1 MSKKYIEFEQIEYK
15 QNFSMA
21 RLHSHSHFE
30 LYFLEKGTRQ
40 MLFSDRLIEIKQND
54 LVIIPPYIMHK
65 TEGGACIRT
74 NVNIAPE
81 NLSSFEYN
89 VLMDCYKKTVLPLS
103 SNDANEIKKI
113 VAEALHYATMNIHNS
128 DFTNIKQS
136 LVHYLIFLLY
146 KQVSLPSLPTVQANT
161 SVPPLVLQILAY
173 INENYMNEVSLVQLS
188 KKFYVST
195 VTICRQF
202 KKYVHSTI
210 GEYLMDLRL
219 NKAKELLASD
229 KKKKK
234 SMDEIAMLCGFSSA
248 NYFSLIFKQ
257 QIGIAP
263 STYRKYEIE
272 K

>member
-40 MLFSDRLIEIKQND
+40 MLFSDSLIEIKQND
-54 LVIIPPYIMHK
+54 LVVIPPYVMHK
-65 TEGGACIRT
+65 TEGGPCIRT

-81 NLSSFEYN
+81 NLSSFEHN
-89 VLMDCYKKTVLPLS
+89 VLMDCYKKSVLSL
-103 SNDANEIKKI
+103 SNDEANEIKKL
-113 VAEALHYATMNIHNS
+113 VGEALHYYKANIHNVE
-128 DFTNIKQS
+128 FTNIKQS

-146 KQVSLPSLPTVQANT
+146 KQVSLSLPPTVQTNI

-173 INENYMNEVSLVQLS
+173 INKNYMNEISLSQLS
-188 KKFYVST
+188 QKFYVST

-202 KKYVHSTI
+202 KKHVHSSI

-219 NKAKELLASD
+219 SKAKELLASD

-234 SMDEIAMLCGFSSA
+234 SMDEIATLCGFSSA

>member
-54 LVIIPPYIMHK
+54 LVIIPPYVMHK
-65 TEGGACIRT
+65 TEGGPGIRT
-74 NVNIAPE
+74 NVNISSE
-81 NLSSFEYN
+81 NLSSFEHN
-89 VLMDCYKKTVLPLS
+89 VLMDCYKKTVLSLS
-103 SNDANEIKKI
+103 GTDANEIKKI
-113 VAEALHYATMNIHNS
+113 VAEALHYGSTNIHNS

-173 INENYMNEVSLVQLS
+173 INENYMNDVSLTHLS
-188 KKFYVST
+188 QKFYVST

-202 KKYVHSTI
+202 KKYVHSSI